1 MVTQIEDALSPFE
14 ERPHWGK
21 VFHADS
27 AAIAPLYKG
36 HADFV
41 RLLERLDQ
49 HGAFRTARVKANV
62 LDDT

>member
-1 MVTQIEDALSPFE
+1 MVSPIEDALNPFE
-14 ERPHWGK
+14 ERPHRGK
-21 VFHADS
+21 VFHANS

-41 RLLERLDQ
+41 RLLEQLDQ
-49 HGAFRTARVKANV
+49 RGAFRTARLKAHV

>member
-1 MVTQIEDALSPFE
+1 MVTQIEDALSLFE
-14 ERPHWGK
+14 ERPHWCK
-21 VFHADS
+21 VFHAD
-27 AAIAPLYKG
+27 ATAIAPLYKG

-49 HGAFRTARVKANV
+49 RGAERIARLKAHV

>member
-1 MVTQIEDALSPFE
+1 MVTQIGDALSPIE
-14 ERPHWGK
+14 VHPHWGK

-27 AAIAPLYKG
+27 AAIAPLSKG

-41 RLLERLDQ
+41 RLLERLDPS
-49 HGAFRTARVKANV
+49 GAFRTARLKAHV

>member
-1 MVTQIEDALSPFE
+1 MVTQIGDALSPFE
-14 ERPHWGK
+14 VRPHWGK

-41 RLLERLDQ
+41 RLLERL
-49 HGAFRTARVKANV
+49 HPCGAFRTARVKAHV